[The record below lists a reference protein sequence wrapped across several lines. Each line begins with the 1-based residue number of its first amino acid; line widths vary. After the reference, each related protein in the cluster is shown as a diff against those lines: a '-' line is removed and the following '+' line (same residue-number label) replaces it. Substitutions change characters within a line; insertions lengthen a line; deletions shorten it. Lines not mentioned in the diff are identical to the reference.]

1 MHHNSQSLS
10 SVYIKSPED
19 ENMAPKAITKHR
31 TTGSLSH
38 IPSTH
43 PRIALSDVTNIVGT
57 NSNNNSI
64 SKTKTAPVRERS
76 DSVVILEEEWSAVG
90 EATQR
95 KEADH
100 NDMLTEKE
108 QEETIDEDYEES
120 EDDEAEDR
128 EPLLLQHYAS
138 DTAVW
143 EHAYRTY
150 YRTTPDPN
158 DEDVYD
164 VVMVAEL
171 SNEIFEYMRKLEQ
184 LYRPD
189 PYYMDKQPELRW
201 SFRGTLIDWIVQ
213 VHEKFQL
220 LPETLYL
227 CINIIDRY
235 LCKKIVPVNKFQLV
249 GAASLFIAAK
259 YEEINC
265 PTIKDFVYMSENC
278 FSKEE
283 LLDAERT
290 ILNGLEF
297 ELGWPGPMS
306 FLRRISKA
314 DDYEHDTRTL
324 AKYLLE
330 STIMD
335 NRLVSAQ
342 PGWLAAGAYFLSKVI
357 LGLNQWSLA
366 HVYYSN
372 YTQEQVLPLAT
383 VILENCRYAC
393 RRHNAIWRKYS
404 SRRYLHSSQVVSR
417 WIALAERRV
426 DRSS

>member
-1 MHHNSQSLS
+1 MHHNSQSMS
-10 SVYIKSPED
+10 AAYIRSPED
-19 ENMAPKAITKHR
+19 ENMASIASTKHR
-31 TTGSLSH
+31 TGSLRH
-38 IPSTH
+38 VPSTH
-43 PRIALSDVTNIVGT
+43 PRVALSDVTNIVAT

-64 SKTKTAPVRERS
+64 SRTKTVPMKERS
-76 DSVVILEEEWSAVG
+76 DSVTRLEKQRPAVEG
-90 EATQR
+90 ATQR
-95 KEADH
+95 RETDH
-100 NDMLTEKE
+100 NDMLTGKE
-108 QEETIDEDYEES
+108 REETVDEDYEES
-120 EDDEAEDR
+120 EDDEGEDR

-138 DTAVW
+138 DKAVW
-143 EHAYRTY
+143 EHAFKTY
-150 YRTTPDPN
+150 YRTTLDPN
-158 DEDVYD
+158 DDDVYD

-171 SNEIFEYMRKLEQ
+171 SNEIFLYMKQLEES
-184 LYRPD
+184 YKPD
-189 PYYMDKQPELRW
+189 PYYMDRQPELRW
-201 SFRGTLIDWIVQ
+201 SFRSTLIDWIVQ

-235 LCKKIVPVNKFQLV
+235 LCKEVVPVNRFQLV

-278 FSKEE
+278 YSRED

-330 STIMD
+330 CTIMD
-335 NRLVSAQ
+335 DRLISAQ
-342 PGWLAAGAYFLSKVI
+342 PSWLAAGAYFLSKVI
-357 LGLNQWSLA
+357 LGQNQWSLG

-383 VILENCRYAC
+383 IILENCRYASK
-393 RRHNAIWRKYS
+393 RHNAIWRKYS
-404 SRRYLHSSQVVSR
+404 SRRYLHSSQVVAK
-417 WIALAERRV
+417 WIALAEHRV
-426 DRSS
+426 DRSN

>member
-1 MHHNSQSLS
+1 MHVRS
-10 SVYIKSPED
+10 SED
-19 ENMAPKAITKHR
+19 ENIAPITSMKHR
-31 TTGSLSH
+31 TGSLSH
-38 IPSTH
+38 ISATH
-43 PRIALSDVTNIVGT
+43 PRVALSDVTNIVAT
-57 NSNNNSI
+57 NSSNNSI
-64 SKTKTAPVRERS
+64 SKPKAAPIKERS
-76 DSVVILEEEWSAVG
+76 DSVVILEEERATTDSA
-90 EATQR
+90 AQR

-100 NDMLTEKE
+100 NDLLTERE
-108 QEETIDEDYEES
+108 QEELVDEDDEES
-120 EDDEAEDR
+120 EDGEGEDQ
-128 EPLLLQHYAS
+128 EPLLLQNYAS
-138 DTAVW
+138 DILVW
-143 EHAYRTY
+143 DHAFRTY
-150 YRTTPDPN
+150 YRTTLDPN
-158 DEDVYD
+158 DDDVYD

-171 SNEIFEYMRKLEQ
+171 SDGIFDYMRKLEE
-184 LYRPD
+184 LYKPD

-235 LCKKIVPVNKFQLV
+235 LCKKVVPVNRFQLV

-278 FSKEE
+278 YSRND

-335 NRLVSAQ
+335 HRLVSAQ
-342 PGWLAAGAYFLSKVI
+342 PSWLAAGAYFLSKVI
-357 LGLNQWSLA
+357 LGQNQWSLA
-366 HVYYSN
+366 HVYYSR

-383 VILENCRYAC
+383 IILENCRYASK
-393 RRHNAIWRKYS
+393 RHNAIWRKYS
-404 SRRYLHSSQVVSR
+404 SRRYLHSSQIVAK
-417 WIALAERRV
+417 WIALAEHRV
-426 DRSS
+426 ERSN

>member
-10 SVYIKSPED
+10 SGHIRSPED
-19 ENMAPKAITKHR
+19 QNVAPIGNLKHR
-31 TTGSLSH
+31 TGSLSH
-38 IPSTH
+38 ISSAH
-43 PRIALSDVTNIVGT
+43 PRVALSDVTNIVAT
-57 NSNNNSI
+57 NSSNNSI
-64 SKTKTAPVRERS
+64 SKPKVAPIKERL
-76 DSVVILEEEWSAVG
+76 DSAAIIEEERLDANSVA
-90 EATQR
+90 QR

-100 NDMLTEKE
+100 NDLLTDRE
-108 QEETIDEDYEES
+108 QEEPVEDDGES
-120 EDDEAEDR
+120 EEDEEEDQ
-128 EPLLLQHYAS
+128 EPLVLQHYAS
-138 DTAVW
+138 DTLVW
-143 EHAYRTY
+143 EHAFRTY
-150 YRTTPDPN
+150 YRTTLDPN
-158 DEDVYD
+158 DDDVYD

-171 SNEIFEYMRKLEQ
+171 SNEIFEYMRKLED
-184 LYRPD
+184 LYKPN

-201 SFRGTLIDWIVQ
+201 SFRSTLIDWIVQ

-235 LCKKIVPVNKFQLV
+235 LCKEVVPVNKFQLV

-278 FSKEE
+278 YSRND

-335 NRLVSAQ
+335 HRLVSAQ
-342 PGWLAAGAYFLSKVI
+342 PSWLAAGAYFLSKII
-357 LGLNQWSLA
+357 LGQNQWSLA

-372 YTQEQVLPLAT
+372 YTQEQILPLAT
-383 VILENCRYAC
+383 IILENCRYASK
-393 RRHNAIWRKYS
+393 RHNAIWRKYS
-404 SRRYLHSSQVVSR
+404 SRRYLHSSQIVAK
-417 WIALAERRV
+417 WIALAEHRV
-426 DRSS
+426 ERSN